1 MDVEPV
7 LIGPIWKT
15 NRGGMACAQAKVTR
29 LDAITQSCGNFRQLP
44 DDHGHQELIDGVNR
58 LDSVVRLPGVH
69 PCSRRLAGQTESS

>member
-29 LDAITQSCGNFRQLP
+29 WTLSLNLVATFASCLMIMGTK
-44 DDHGHQELIDGVNR
+44 
-58 LDSVVRLPGVH
+58 S
-69 PCSRRLAGQTESS
+69 